1 MDKTTVVNPAHYNEE
16 FAKKSNQPINEH
28 PELHEMEQTGA
39 YDGLIDEVKSDKDD
53 QKPKE

>member
-39 YDGLIDEVKSDKDD
+39 YDGLIDEVKSDKDN